1 MPPKLRD
8 IWLWII
14 TVLDDVFIGKFWYR
28 LRRGDARGALRSIT
42 DPLFGFPGCWLI
54 PLALVVLVILLVRAF

>member
-1 MPPKLRD
+1 
-8 IWLWII
+8 
-14 TVLDDVFIGKFWYR
+14 VLDDVFIGKFWYR